1 MKPRSCDGQT
11 SLRAETHRH
20 VLVEN
25 VTDEFGGTASGL
37 LAHARLR
44 SELEEGIGVAL
55 RVDGLILGD
64 WHAAPTDRVGGEIA
78 LAADEVNQA
87 ADARRHDGQSA
98 RHAFRNG
105 KAHRLVECLPRSAW
119 AERGSRRTGR
129 K

>member
-20 VLVEN
+20 VLVEY

-37 LAHARLR
+37 LANARLR
-44 SELEEGIGVAL
+44 SQLEEGIGVAL

-64 WHAAPTDRVGGEIA
+64 RHETPADGVGGEVA
-78 LAADEVNQA
+78 LAADKVNQA

-98 RHAFRNG
+98 RHAFRNR
-105 KAHRLVECLPRSAW
+105 KAHRLVECRPRSAW
-119 AERGSRRTGR
+119 AEREMRRTGR

>member
-1 MKPRSCDGQT
+1 MKPRSCDDQN
-11 SLRAETHRH
+11 SLRVETHRH

-37 LAHARLR
+37 LANARLR

-64 WHAAPTDRVGGEIA
+64 RHETPADGVGGEVA
-78 LAADEVNQA
+78 LAADKVNQA

-105 KAHRLVECLPRSAW
+105 KAHRLVESRPRSALGK
-119 AERGSRRTGR
+119 RGA
-129 K
+129 